1 MNNVWPVH
9 LGVSTPEP
17 ALTTDA
23 GLEVVVV
30 YTSVKQTLAALRT
43 AGSLANDLGAR
54 IRMVVPEI
62 VPFPAPLDQPLVERS
77 FAERKFRTIAGAS
90 AVETT
95 VNICLCREREAGV
108 LQSVKPRSIVVLGA
122 AKHWWRS
129 RRERSLARMLR
140 SRGHQVILA
149 ESE

>member
-9 LGVSTPEP
+9 LGVSAP
-17 ALTTDA
+17 APTRVI
-23 GLEVVVV
+23 GSELEVVVV
-30 YTSVKQTLAALRT
+30 YNSVKQTLAALET
-43 AGSLANDLGAR
+43 AGSLAHGLGAR
-54 IRMVVPEI
+54 IRMVVPQI
-62 VPFPAPLDQPLVERS
+62 VPFPAPLDQPLVEPS

>member
-9 LGVSTPEP
+9 LGISAPAP
-17 ALTTDA
+17 ALAMDN

-43 AGSLANDLGAR
+43 AGSLAHDLGAR

-77 FAERKFRTIAGAS
+77 FAERKFGTIAGES

-95 VNICLCREREAGV
+95 VNICLCREWEDGV

-122 AKHWWRS
+122 AKRWWRS
-129 RRERSLARMLR
+129 RRERRLAQMLR
-140 SRGHQVILA
+140 DRGHQVILL

>member
-1 MNNVWPVH
+1 MNNAWPVH

-95 VNICLCREREAGV
+95 VNICLCREREDGV

-122 AKHWWRS
+122 AKRWWRS
-129 RRERSLARMLR
+129 RGERALARMLR
-140 SRGHQVILA
+140 NRGHQVILA